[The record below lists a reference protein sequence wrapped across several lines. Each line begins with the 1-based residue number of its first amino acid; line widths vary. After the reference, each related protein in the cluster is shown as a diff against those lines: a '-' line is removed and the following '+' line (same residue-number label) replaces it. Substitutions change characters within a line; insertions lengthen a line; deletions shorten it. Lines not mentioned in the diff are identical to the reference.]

1 MLEIVQSGGW
11 LMVPILLC
19 SIVAAA
25 ICVERLWTLQRSRI
39 VPKNLVAQIWSAV
52 KTEELDTQKLR
63 ELRTSSPLGQVLAAG
78 VANAKRG
85 RDVMKEAMEESAS
98 QVSHDMERYLTS
110 LGIIASISPLL
121 GLLGTVVGMI
131 KVFTALMLEGAGNAN
146 VLAGGISQALITT
159 AAGLS
164 VAIPG
169 AHVSPLLPP
178 QDRRAGGH
186 HGAGGRQAG
195 RNSPGRPGRRAEA
208 VKFSRRGRHEASV
221 ELTPLIDVVFL
232 LLIFFMVSTTF
243 IRETQL
249 KIDLPEAAGE
259 LQEIEE
265 EVIEITVDRL
275 GDYAVNDR
283 LLVNSEL
290 HTLVRALEQLVEG
303 GVSPGSRLIITAD
316 ANAAHQS
323 VVRAM
328 DAAGKVGLTRISIT
342 TQQPAEE

>member
-52 KTEELDTQKLR
+52 KTEDLDTQKLR

-85 RDVMKEAMEESAS
+85 RDIMKEAMEESAA

-164 VAIPG
+164 VAIP
-169 AHVSPLLPP
+169 ALIFHRFFL
-178 QDRRAGGH
+178 RRIDELVVTMEQEAGKLVEILQGD
-186 HGAGGRQAG
+186 
-195 RNSPGRPGRRAEA
+195 RAE
-208 VKFSRRGRHEASV
+208 E
-221 ELTPLIDVVFL
+221 P
-232 LLIFFMVSTTF
+232 
-243 IRETQL
+243 
-249 KIDLPEAAGE
+249 
-259 LQEIEE
+259 
-265 EVIEITVDRL
+265 RL
-275 GDYAVNDR
+275 
-283 LLVNSEL
+283 
-290 HTLVRALEQLVEG
+290 
-303 GVSPGSRLIITAD
+303 
-316 ANAAHQS
+316 
-323 VVRAM
+323 
-328 DAAGKVGLTRISIT
+328 
-342 TQQPAEE
+342 

>member
-19 SIVAAA
+19 SVVAAA

-52 KTEELDTQKLR
+52 KTEDLDTQKLR

-85 RDVMKEAMEESAS
+85 RDVMKEAMEEAAS

-164 VAIPG
+164 VAIP
-169 AHVSPLLPP
+169 ALMFHRFFL
-178 QDRRAGGH
+178 RRIDELVVTMEQEAGKLVEILQGD
-186 HGAGGRQAG
+186 
-195 RNSPGRPGRRAEA
+195 RAE
-208 VKFSRRGRHEASV
+208 E
-221 ELTPLIDVVFL
+221 P
-232 LLIFFMVSTTF
+232 
-243 IRETQL
+243 
-249 KIDLPEAAGE
+249 
-259 LQEIEE
+259 
-265 EVIEITVDRL
+265 RL
-275 GDYAVNDR
+275 
-283 LLVNSEL
+283 
-290 HTLVRALEQLVEG
+290 
-303 GVSPGSRLIITAD
+303 
-316 ANAAHQS
+316 
-323 VVRAM
+323 
-328 DAAGKVGLTRISIT
+328 
-342 TQQPAEE
+342 